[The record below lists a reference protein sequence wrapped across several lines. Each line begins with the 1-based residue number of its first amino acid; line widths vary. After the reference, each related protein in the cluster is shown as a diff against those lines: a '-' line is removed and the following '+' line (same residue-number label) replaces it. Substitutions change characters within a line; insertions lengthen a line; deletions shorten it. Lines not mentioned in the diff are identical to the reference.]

1 MCIAEAF
8 GEGGCMVGGGG
19 CVVRA
24 GERGEGSG
32 GAVCVGPAG
41 GADGVCV
48 LGAWGKGVGARGALR
63 AHATVAVGEKGA
75 GGGLPL

>member
-1 MCIAEAF
+1 VCIAEAF